1 MSYQATLDAV
11 IAPWQRQWQRLLA
24 SDSDAD
30 AASGSAS
37 GSDSGSGSGEV
48 ALLDGFH
55 AVKHAL
61 RFGAEM
67 LSAITPDR
75 AAALALAAALAPDL
89 TQTLDKLLVAVDPA
103 EFARLSGHRTGV
115 AALARRAPWSLRPL
129 ASARRP
135 SPLVLLD
142 DPRHLGNYGAVIRVA
157 AGLGAAGVVS
167 TGTVDP
173 WHPTVIR
180 GAAGLHYAVPVLR
193 MDADMP
199 VDLDGPLLALDA
211 TGRDARAITIPGN
224 AVLAFGSERRGLS
237 SQIKA
242 RADDLLALPMRPG
255 VASYNLASAVAMVL
269 YQWLLGCN
277 TPPPL
282 HEPDP

>member
-1 MSYQATLDAV
+1 LSYRDVLSATLDAV
-11 IAPWQRQWQRLLA
+11 IAQWQQLRA
-24 SDSDAD
+24 SDT
-30 AASGSAS
+30 
-37 GSDSGSGSGEV
+37 V

-61 RFGAEM
+61 RFGAEV
-67 LSAITPDR
+67 LSAITADR
-75 AAALALAAALAPDL
+75 AAALTLAAVLAPDL
-89 TQTLDKLLVAVDPA
+89 TSTLDTLLVAVDPA
-103 EFARLSGHRTGV
+103 EFARLSGHPTGV
-115 AALARRAPWSLRPL
+115 AALARRAPWSLEPL
-129 ASARRP
+129 ASAGRL

-173 WHPTVIR
+173 WHPTVVR

-193 MDADMP
+193 
-199 VDLDGPLLALDA
+199 VSTGLDTLAGPLIALDA
-211 TGRDARAITIPGN
+211 TGRDARGHTIPAN
-224 AVLAFGSERRGLS
+224 AILAFGSERRGLS
-237 SQIKA
+237 PQLRA

-269 YQWLLGCN
+269 YQWLLGHSGDRVPA
-277 TPPPL
+277 PP
-282 HEPDP
+282 HEPEP